1 MSKLAPGVLFG
12 VLIFVSASGS
22 TVAVNRKAQ
31 GIVAGLQK
39 DQAALL
45 GKFPALTRIDG
56 VIRADCAAQNKG
68 KLATD
73 DFCGCASAVTVS
85 LWRSGM
91 DPKMMPR
98 LNDYLKNPTEAG
110 ANAFLQYQGPELYR
124 PVCTEAS
131 KR

>member
-1 MSKLAPGVLFG
+1 MSKFASGVLVG
-12 VLIFVSASGS
+12 ALVFVSASGS
-22 TVAVNRKAQ
+22 AVAANRKAQ
-31 GIVAGLQK
+31 KMVAGLQM

-45 GKFPALTRIDG
+45 AKFPALGQVDG

-73 DFCGCASAVTVS
+73 EFCGCASAVTMG
-85 LWRSGM
+85 LWRSGI

-98 LNDYLKNPTEAG
+98 LNDYLKKPTEAG
-110 ANAFLQYQGPELYR
+110 AKDFLQYQGPELYR
-124 PVCTEAS
+124 GVCAEAS